1 MEYSKNIIGRK
12 HEQDILNACVET
24 HRAEFIAIYGRR
36 RIGKTFLVKQFFQ
49 DSFDF
54 YTTGIYKISKAE
66 QLKDWQEKLR
76 RYSGVKRTR
85 PKDWFEAFYQ
95 LQDFLETKAEQ
106 EKIIIFIDELPWLDT
121 PKSNFLRALE
131 MFWNSW
137 ASTRNGLK
145 LIVCGSA
152 TTWMINKLLGDKGGL
167 HNRVTRPIRLAP
179 FCLEETEEYLQSINI
194 EWERQEIL
202 DTYMILGGTPFYL
215 SLLNP
220 AYSLA
225 QNIDE
230 LFFGQDPIL
239 ASEYD
244 FLFGSLFNDANLYRK
259 VVETLAIKLKGMT
272 REELVQTMKT
282 SNNGKLSEVLDN
294 LKKCDFLRSYQ
305 AFGKKEKGMLYQLS
319 DMFTLFYLRFVKNN
333 HGLDEHAWSNMP
345 EGKRNAW
352 SGYAFE
358 QVCILHI
365 NQIKHALG
373 ISGIACN
380 VCSWTYKNANQGA
393 QIDLVIDRGDK
404 SIDLCEMKYSIG
416 PYELKKDY
424 VEWMRE
430 RRNLFRDVTG
440 TNKTLRLTLVAA
452 GGVKQ
457 NKYSSSIQ
465 GKVVLSDLFLS

>member
-152 TTWMINKLLGDKGGL
+152 TTWMTNKLLGDKGGL
-167 HNRVTRPIRLAP
+167 HNRVTSYVVTKPLGKKKKGCFISYQI
-179 FCLEETEEYLQSINI
+179 CLRCSTS
-194 EWERQEIL
+194 
-202 DTYMILGGTPFYL
+202 DL
-215 SLLNP
+215 SRTTM
-220 AYSLA
+220 AWMSMH
-225 QNIDE
+225 
-230 LFFGQDPIL
+230 G
-239 ASEYD
+239 
-244 FLFGSLFNDANLYRK
+244 
-259 VVETLAIKLKGMT
+259 AICLKGNAM
-272 REELVQTMKT
+272 
-282 SNNGKLSEVLDN
+282 
-294 LKKCDFLRSYQ
+294 
-305 AFGKKEKGMLYQLS
+305 
-319 DMFTLFYLRFVKNN
+319 
-333 HGLDEHAWSNMP
+333 HGLVMRLNKSVFYTSTKSNML
-345 EGKRNAW
+345 W
-352 SGYAFE
+352 VS
-358 QVCILHI
+358 
-365 NQIKHALG
+365 
-373 ISGIACN
+373 
-380 VCSWTYKNANQGA
+380 
-393 QIDLVIDRGDK
+393 
-404 SIDLCEMKYSIG
+404 
-416 PYELKKDY
+416 
-424 VEWMRE
+424 
-430 RRNLFRDVTG
+430 
-440 TNKTLRLTLVAA
+440 VA
-452 GGVKQ
+452 
-457 NKYSSSIQ
+457 
-465 GKVVLSDLFLS
+465 

>member
-152 TTWMINKLLGDKGGL
+152 TTWMTNKLLGDKGGL

-244 FLFGSLFNDANLYRK
+244 FLFSSLFNNGSLKFEITAKRLYAASQR
-259 VVETLAIKLKGMT
+259 
-272 REELVQTMKT
+272 
-282 SNNGKLSEVLDN
+282 VL
-294 LKKCDFLRSYQ
+294 
-305 AFGKKEKGMLYQLS
+305 
-319 DMFTLFYLRFVKNN
+319 
-333 HGLDEHAWSNMP
+333 
-345 EGKRNAW
+345 
-352 SGYAFE
+352 
-358 QVCILHI
+358 
-365 NQIKHALG
+365 
-373 ISGIACN
+373 
-380 VCSWTYKNANQGA
+380 
-393 QIDLVIDRGDK
+393 
-404 SIDLCEMKYSIG
+404 
-416 PYELKKDY
+416 
-424 VEWMRE
+424 
-430 RRNLFRDVTG
+430 
-440 TNKTLRLTLVAA
+440 
-452 GGVKQ
+452 
-457 NKYSSSIQ
+457 
-465 GKVVLSDLFLS
+465 

>member
-24 HRAEFIAIYGRR
+24 HRAEFVAIYGRR

-152 TTWMINKLLGDKGGL
+152 TTWMTNKLLGDKGGL

-179 FCLEETEEYLQSINI
+179 FCLEETEEYLQSINGCVRSYSALRRRPKQYQVFYTR
-194 EWERQEIL
+194 WFPVARQ
-202 DTYMILGGTPFYL
+202 
-215 SLLNP
+215 
-220 AYSLA
+220 
-225 QNIDE
+225 
-230 LFFGQDPIL
+230 
-239 ASEYD
+239 
-244 FLFGSLFNDANLYRK
+244 NDARRQ
-259 VVETLAIKLKGMT
+259 KLH
-272 REELVQTMKT
+272 
-282 SNNGKLSEVLDN
+282 
-294 LKKCDFLRSYQ
+294 RSYRYVQ
-305 AFGKKEKGMLYQLS
+305 AL
-319 DMFTLFYLRFVKNN
+319 T
-333 HGLDEHAWSNMP
+333 HA
-345 EGKRNAW
+345 
-352 SGYAFE
+352 SG
-358 QVCILHI
+358 
-365 NQIKHALG
+365 N
-373 ISGIACN
+373 S
-380 VCSWTYKNANQGA
+380 
-393 QIDLVIDRGDK
+393 
-404 SIDLCEMKYSIG
+404 
-416 PYELKKDY
+416 
-424 VEWMRE
+424 
-430 RRNLFRDVTG
+430 
-440 TNKTLRLTLVAA
+440 
-452 GGVKQ
+452 
-457 NKYSSSIQ
+457 
-465 GKVVLSDLFLS
+465 